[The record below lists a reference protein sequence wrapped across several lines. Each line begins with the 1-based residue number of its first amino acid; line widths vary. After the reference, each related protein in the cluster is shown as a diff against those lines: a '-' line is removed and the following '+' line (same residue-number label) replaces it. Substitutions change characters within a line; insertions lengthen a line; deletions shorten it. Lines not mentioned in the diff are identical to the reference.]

1 MADSF
6 KVTDGVTEIELI
18 YAAGSQEEYKL
29 QYGTRVSVPE
39 PAVLVHQPDDGESQ
53 PIRAV
58 DRDREVY
65 LTMNVP
71 GDDWDAVIDAVTR
84 LKRMVDGA
92 HSQALRYWT
101 IGDVDRVV
109 LRVQKDGSANYTDLL
124 IKWGF
129 VDDST
134 AYHTSIQTEIGWQI
148 VVMLVVAPYGEGAP
162 IALRNDLASSPHFI
176 EDSNSDGLADG
187 WTIIGGSG
195 ALNTTYY
202 LVGGQS
208 QELTVTSSGTQYI
221 NSDTVTASTSSDGVG
236 YIWICEPTGTADPVT
251 IRLLNGSNGTI
262 SFETFDPAAPADYDK
277 TAIGAAGETWYRYS
291 VTGNNGGTSGLRIQV
306 IRGSGDASAAGT
318 YYLDAAYLEVDA
330 SVVPEAWCS
339 ASTIKY
345 HYDDEAGELNYID
358 IWAVPGDAPAMLD
371 QFLDVVSVS
380 AANPTLVM
388 SAYRQYTNAGDRL
401 LFVDSDHLSA
411 ALGGSGG
418 STQSSAAAVHGDF
431 LRTPSG
437 VASSALSLT
446 LDGSTAAADIVRF
459 KQLHRAD
466 YRFFG
471 LVKYNNTGTATFK
484 KSSQSQAYNGYFECE
499 PATLYASTSWQL
511 VDMGYFK
518 TGGTVEDY
526 DFGGNLVWYVDQSAA
541 GTQVDIDGIFCIP
554 VEEYLSFI
562 GDGAPAGTDE
572 LYIKHKERK
581 YFKIL
586 TPTSGYIGNPFI
598 EIPPGQDVT
607 RVAYLSFD
615 RELKSTSIDDSIVV
629 EYTITPRTRHLLGA
643 I

>member
-6 KVTDGVTEIELI
+6 KVTDGTTEIELI
-18 YAAGSQEEYKL
+18 YAAGSQEDYKL

-84 LKRMVDGA
+84 LKRLCDGA

-109 LRVQKDGSANYTDLL
+109 LRVQKDGSSRYTDLPV
-124 IKWGF
+124 KWGF
-129 VDDST
+129 VDDSG

-208 QELTVTSSGTQYI
+208 QELTVTSSGAQYI

-277 TAIGAAGETWYRYS
+277 TATGAAGETWYRYS

-318 YYLDAAYLEVDA
+318 YYLDAAYLEVDQT
-330 SVVPEAWCS
+330 VVPEAWCS
-339 ASTIKY
+339 TSSISF
-345 HYDDEAGELNYID
+345 HYDDEAEVINYVDFWGI
-358 IWAVPGDAPAMLD
+358 PGDAPAKID
-371 QFLDVVSVS
+371 QKLNAGTITSSS
-380 AANPTLVM
+380 ATLVM
-388 SAYRQYTNAGDRL
+388 SAYRQITSAGDLL
-401 LFVDSDHLSA
+401 LFIDSDHFIVGA
-411 ALGGSGG
+411 GGLGG
-418 STQSSAAAVHGDF
+418 STQASAAAVHGDF
-431 LRTPSG
+431 ERTPSG
-437 VASSALSLT
+437 AFTDTLILTIEFTNNAASLN
-446 LDGSTAAADIVRF
+446 RF
-459 KQLHRAD
+459 KQIHRSA
-466 YRFFG
+466 YRFLG
-471 LVKYNNTGTATFK
+471 LVKYNNVGTATFK
-484 KSSQSQAYNGYFECE
+484 KLNIGDVFQGEYVCDPVTLNAATHWQIIDLGYFR
-499 PATLYASTSWQL
+499 P
-511 VDMGYFK
+511 GN
-518 TGGTVEDY
+518 TVENY
-526 DFGGNLVWYVDQSAA
+526 IAGGDIELYIDQSAA
-541 GTQVDIDGIFCIP
+541 GTQVDIDGIFVIP
-554 VEEYLSFI
+554 VDEHYAVLDSFV
-562 GDGAPAGTDE
+562 PAGTGEAFITHEPRQVYNQSSFAKMQYVGDPFVK
-572 LYIKHKERK
+572 LHPKEYQRIA
-581 YFKIL
+581 YVSFF
-586 TPTSGYIGNPFI
+586 TSNNRTY
-598 EIPPGQDVT
+598 
-607 RVAYLSFD
+607 
-615 RELKSTSIDDSIVV
+615 IDDSIIVT
-629 EYTITPRTRHLLGA
+629 YTITPRTRHLLGA

>member
-18 YAAGSQEEYKL
+18 YAGGSQEDYKL

-84 LKRMVDGA
+84 LKRLVDGA

-109 LRVQKDGSANYTDLL
+109 LRVQKDGSSRYTDLPV
-124 IKWGF
+124 KWGF
-129 VDDST
+129 VDDSG

-208 QELTVTSSGTQYI
+208 QELTVTSSGAQYI

-277 TAIGAAGETWYRYS
+277 TAIGAGGEAWYRYS

-318 YYLDAAYLEVDA
+318 YYLDAAYLEVDQT
-330 SVVPEAWCS
+330 VVPDAWCS
-339 ASTIKY
+339 TSSIENRYDPTST
-345 HYDDEAGELNYID
+345 DEARINYID
-358 IWAVPGDAPAMLD
+358 IWGVPGDSLARISQTIDAGTAYDFMI
-371 QFLDVVSVS
+371 VSVAPDVFGNPNQFSGSLHREGEDCIVLSTDSGDITWFS
-380 AANPTLVM
+380 AKSTPSDASSSAGEYGRFTVQSGATANGYIPLSAKNNFTGYRVFARARISNTALKVYMKNNDYVTFSSAGNWEVVDFGYMAPTDASFD
-388 SAYRQYTNAGDRL
+388 SANLDGEIYIEPTATGYYIDIDDFVLFPAGDEQFIL
-401 LFVDSDHLSA
+401 INH
-411 ALGGSGG
+411 
-418 STQSSAAAVHGDF
+418 
-431 LRTPSG
+431 
-437 VASSALSLT
+437 
-446 LDGSTAAADIVRF
+446 
-459 KQLHRAD
+459 
-466 YRFFG
+466 
-471 LVKYNNTGTATFK
+471 
-484 KSSQSQAYNGYFECE
+484 
-499 PATLYASTSWQL
+499 
-511 VDMGYFK
+511 
-518 TGGTVEDY
+518 GTVLD
-526 DFGGNLVWYVDQSAA
+526 L
-541 GTQVDIDGIFCIP
+541 
-554 VEEYLSFI
+554 YLDDRKLAVTSNENIYYNFI
-562 GDGAPAGTDE
+562 GSLFYANFATCNRFVYMSYNE
-572 LYIKHKERK
+572 TVYSLNTTY
-581 YFKIL
+581 
-586 TPTSGYIGNPFI
+586 
-598 EIPPGQDVT
+598 DVT
-607 RVAYLSFD
+607 F
-615 RELKSTSIDDSIVV
+615 
-629 EYTITPRTRHLLGA
+629 TITPRSRHLLGS

>member
-6 KVTDGVTEIELI
+6 KVTDGTTEIELI
-18 YAAGSQEEYKL
+18 YAAGSQEDYKL

-71 GDDWDAVIDAVTR
+71 GDNWDAVIDAVTR

-109 LRVQKDGSANYTDLL
+109 LRVQKDGSSRYTDLPV
-124 IKWGF
+124 KWGF
-129 VDDST
+129 VDDSG
-134 AYHTSIQTEIGWQI
+134 AYHTSIQTEMGWQI

-208 QELTVTSSGTQYI
+208 QELTVTSSGAQYI

-262 SFETFDPAAPADYDK
+262 SFETFDPSAPADYDK
-277 TAIGAAGETWYRYS
+277 TATGAAGETWYRYS

-318 YYLDAAYLEVDA
+318 YYLDAAYLEVDQT
-330 SVVPEAWCS
+330 VVPAAWCS
-339 ASTIKY
+339 TSSIENR
-345 HYDDEAGELNYID
+345 YDPTSSDESRINYID
-358 IWAVPGDAPAMLD
+358 VWGVPGDSPGLLD
-371 QFLDVVSVS
+371 QQLDHIASGVNIRRTTISQIASGKDPAGVKPYFIDSDNFSLSTTNGAASTPTTGDPIGGDFERFTASGGPSANTLTATISASDWLTLRNVPLRIFLIAQTSS
-380 AANPTLVM
+380 
-388 SAYRQYTNAGDRL
+388 TNTAFEL
-401 LFVDSDHLSA
+401 STSTFSSVDS
-411 ALGGSGG
+411 GEVSGVG
-418 STQSSAAAVHGDF
+418 STWEVVDLG
-431 LRTPSG
+431 LIIPSG
-437 VASSALSLT
+437 
-446 LDGSTAAADIVRF
+446 
-459 KQLHRAD
+459 AD
-466 YRFFG
+466 YFDLYG
-471 LVKYNNTGTATFK
+471 ATFSNVSIVINFTPGTTSATVDFDGLYILPAESDRFIIGDMAGITSPYRAHVLGSK
-484 KSSQSQAYNGYFECE
+484 KD
-499 PATLYASTSWQL
+499 LYRRGSDVTEWI
-511 VDMGYFK
+511 
-518 TGGTVEDY
+518 GG
-526 DFGGNLVWYVDQSAA
+526 LWYVPAQTESRHVYLIAFQNNGFNVA
-541 GTQVDIDGIFCIP
+541 QTIDAEF
-554 VEEYLSFI
+554 
-562 GDGAPAGTDE
+562 
-572 LYIKHKERK
+572 
-581 YFKIL
+581 
-586 TPTSGYIGNPFI
+586 
-598 EIPPGQDVT
+598 
-607 RVAYLSFD
+607 
-615 RELKSTSIDDSIVV
+615 
-629 EYTITPRTRHLLGA
+629 TITPRARHLLGV